1 MRVSGF
7 QGFRVRLQRD
17 HARPPSASIPPP
29 HLPPNVPI
37 TMTKHS
43 RNNTANSVFSYAEY
57 KKLSDYGTKKQRLGI
72 DSMKR
77 FDACTLCLQ
86 QAREPVACQEG
97 HLYCKECIYTDLLSQ
112 KKDIKRFKAKLE
124 ELAREEEAE
133 KARAAQAARERV
145 LRDFER
151 GQLGLASRR
160 HGEVATTSNKEKD
173 KEKDKDSAGNNE
185 APRGVKRPASTAFE
199 FDLEHAEELAR
210 RAEIAALKQLELEQK
225 EARKSKLPSAYWLAS
240 ETPTAENGD
249 PALGKLKD
257 MKVGTLC
264 RATEFGHP
272 LNLKSLIPVKFAT
285 QLIPESSSSPPNNKD
300 NLEHIC
306 PSCKK
311 TLNLGI
317 MFLMR
322 PCSHVLCKTCTDTL
336 AIPNKQ
342 CVTCDAVLPTSK
354 DVIQLSREG
363 TGFSGG
369 GRAETKK
376 VGGFA
381 FSAKRNPVFDAKRA

>member
-1 MRVSGF
+1 
-7 QGFRVRLQRD
+7 
-17 HARPPSASIPPP
+17 
-29 HLPPNVPI
+29 
-37 TMTKHS
+37 MTKHS

-57 KKLSDYGTKKQRLGI
+57 KKLSDYGTKKQRLGV

-86 QAREPVACQEG
+86 QAREPVACGEG
-97 HLYCKECIYTDLLSQ
+97 HLYCKECIYSDLLSQ

-133 KARAAQAARERV
+133 QARAVQAARERV

-160 HGEVATTSNKEKD
+160 ETTAESEKEK
-173 KEKDKDSAGNNE
+173 EKAAASSE
-185 APRGVKRPASTAFE
+185 ASRGTKRPASTAFE
-199 FDLEHAEELAR
+199 FDLAHADELAR
-210 RAEIAALKQLELEQK
+210 RAEAAALKQLEVEQR

-240 ETPTAENGD
+240 ETPTAEGA
-249 PALGKLKD
+249 ALGKLKD
-257 MKVGTLC
+257 VKVGTLC
-264 RATEFGHP
+264 RGSEFGHP
-272 LNLKSLIPVKFAT
+272 LNLKALVPVKFTVNSNAAST
-285 QLIPESSSSPPNNKD
+285 SSSSSTPASSNDKD
-300 NLEHIC
+300 KAEPIC

-311 TLNLGI
+311 TLGLGI

-336 AIPNKQ
+336 VTPNKQ
-342 CVTCDAVLPTSK
+342 CVTCDAALPEPK
-354 DVIQLSREG
+354 DIIQLAREG

-376 VGGFA
+376 VGISFQG
-381 FSAKRNPVFDAKRA
+381 

>member
-1 MRVSGF
+1 
-7 QGFRVRLQRD
+7 
-17 HARPPSASIPPP
+17 
-29 HLPPNVPI
+29 
-37 TMTKHS
+37 MTKHS

-57 KKLSDYGTKKQRLGI
+57 KKLSDYGTKKQRLGL

-86 QAREPVACQEG
+86 QAREPVACGEG

-112 KKDIKRFKAKLE
+112 KKDIKKFKAKLE
-124 ELAREEEAE
+124 ELQREEEAE
-133 KARAAQAARERV
+133 KARAAQAARDRV
-145 LRDFER
+145 LRDFEKN
-151 GQLGLASRR
+151 QLGLASR
-160 HGEVATTSNKEKD
+160 KEAVNDKEKGKDENKD
-173 KEKDKDSAGNNE
+173 KETGGD
-185 APRGVKRPASTAFE
+185 APRGTKRPASTAFE

-210 RAEIAALKQLELEQK
+210 RAEAAALKQLELEQK

-240 ETPTAENGD
+240 ETPTAEGTDAEKN
-249 PALGKLKD
+249 KLKD

-264 RATEFGHP
+264 RASEFGHP
-272 LNLKSLIPVKFAT
+272 LNLKGLIPVKFTT
-285 QLIPESSSSPPNNKD
+285 QSNGESASAPSKDSS
-300 NLEHIC
+300 ECIC

-336 AIPNKQ
+336 ATPNKQ
-342 CVTCDAVLPTSK
+342 CVACDSELPNSK
-354 DVIQLSREG
+354 DIIQLSREG
-363 TGFSGG
+363 TGYSGG

-376 VGGFA
+376 VGVSFQG
-381 FSAKRNPVFDAKRA
+381 

>member
-1 MRVSGF
+1 
-7 QGFRVRLQRD
+7 
-17 HARPPSASIPPP
+17 
-29 HLPPNVPI
+29 
-37 TMTKHS
+37 MTKHS

-57 KKLSDYGTKKQRLGI
+57 KKLSDYGTKKQRLGV

-86 QAREPVACQEG
+86 QAREPVACGEG
-97 HLYCKECIYTDLLSQ
+97 HIYCKECIYTDLLSQ

-124 ELAREEEAE
+124 ELQREEEAE
-133 KARAAQAARERV
+133 KARAAQAARDRV
-145 LRDFER
+145 LRDFEKN
-151 GQLGLASRR
+151 QLGLASR
-160 HGEVATTSNKEKD
+160 KESVND
-173 KEKDKDSAGNNE
+173 KEKGKDQSKEKETENGDG
-185 APRGVKRPASTAFE
+185 PRGTKRPASTAFE
-199 FDLEHAEELAR
+199 FDLDHAEELAR
-210 RAEIAALKQLELEQK
+210 RAEATALKQLELEQK

-240 ETPTAENGD
+240 ETPTAEGND
-249 PALGKLKD
+249 PEKVKLKD

-264 RATEFGHP
+264 RASEFGHP
-272 LNLKSLIPVKFAT
+272 LNLKGLIPVKFTA
-285 QLIPESSSSPPNNKD
+285 QSSGESTSASSKD
-300 NLEHIC
+300 NQECIC

-336 AIPNKQ
+336 VTPNKQ
-342 CVTCDAVLPTSK
+342 CVVCDSALPNSK

-376 VGGFA
+376 TGVSFQG
-381 FSAKRNPVFDAKRA
+381 

>member
-1 MRVSGF
+1 
-7 QGFRVRLQRD
+7 
-17 HARPPSASIPPP
+17 
-29 HLPPNVPI
+29 
-37 TMTKHS
+37 MTKHS

-57 KKLSDYGTKKQRLGI
+57 KKLSDYGTKKQRLGV

-86 QAREPVACQEG
+86 QAREPVSCGEG

-112 KKDIKRFKAKLE
+112 KKDIKRFKSKLE
-124 ELAREEEAE
+124 ELQREEEAE
-133 KARAAQAARERV
+133 KARAVQAARDRV
-145 LRDFER
+145 LRDFEKN
-151 GQLGLASRR
+151 QLGLASR
-160 HGEVATTSNKEKD
+160 KELANDKEKGKDQSKD
-173 KEKDKDSAGNNE
+173 KEAETGD
-185 APRGVKRPASTAFE
+185 APRGTKRPASTAFE

-210 RAEIAALKQLELEQK
+210 RAEAAALKQLELEQK

-240 ETPTAENGD
+240 ETPTAEK
-249 PALGKLKD
+249 AKLKD

-264 RATEFGHP
+264 RASEFGHP
-272 LNLKSLIPVKFAT
+272 LNLKGLIPVKFT
-285 QLIPESSSSPPNNKD
+285 TKSNGESTSAPSKD
-300 NLEHIC
+300 NLECIC

-336 AIPNKQ
+336 VTPNKQ
-342 CVTCDAVLPTSK
+342 CVVCDSALPDSK
-354 DVIQLSREG
+354 DVIQLCREG
-363 TGFSGG
+363 TGYSGG

-376 VGGFA
+376 VGVSFQG
-381 FSAKRNPVFDAKRA
+381 